1 MLFDQQGLIN
11 RARQKTTL
19 TKSASVILNEDA
31 ATAKQRTSFDIFL
44 SHSFKDAETILGVK
58 LTLEDMGHS
67 VYVDWI
73 TDPGLSRESVTKDT
87 AALLR
92 LRMVQSKC
100 LFYATTDNA
109 SQSKWMPWEL
119 GFMDG
124 QKQKSSI
131 LPISV
136 TQNATDDYKGQEYL
150 GVYPYITKG
159 KAVGS
164 TTDSLWVHESP
175 SVYVSFHG
183 WLRGE
188 RPTKRS

>member
-1 MLFDQQGLIN
+1 MLFDQKSLIN
-11 RARQKTTL
+11 RAKQKTTL
-19 TKSASVILNEDA
+19 TKTASVILNEDA
-31 ATAKQRTSFDIFL
+31 ATSQQKTSFDIFL

-58 LTLEDMGHS
+58 LTLEDMGYS

-73 TDPGLSRESVTKDT
+73 TDVGLSRHSVTKDT
-87 AALLR
+87 AELLR
-92 LRMVQSKC
+92 LRMSQSKC

-109 SQSKWMPWEL
+109 PQSKWMPWEL

-131 LPISV
+131 LPISA
-136 TQNATDDYKGQEYL
+136 TQSAANDYKGQEYL

-164 TTDSLWVHESP
+164 TTDSLWVHETP
-175 SVYVSFHG
+175 NVYVSFQR
-183 WLRGE
+183 WLNGE
-188 RPTKRS
+188 LPTKRS